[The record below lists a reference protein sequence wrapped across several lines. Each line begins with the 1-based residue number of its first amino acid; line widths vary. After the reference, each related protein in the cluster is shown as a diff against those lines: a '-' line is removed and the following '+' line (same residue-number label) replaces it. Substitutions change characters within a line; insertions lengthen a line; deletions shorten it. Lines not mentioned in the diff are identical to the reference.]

1 MRYKGATSG
10 IGAMRPEQWERVR
23 ALFHSALGRPPSERT
38 SYLRAQTDVEAEI
51 RGEVESLLAAHPE
64 AEGFLSTPLA
74 DGQNSD
80 EPDRPILTPGTQ
92 VGHFEILTRIGTGGM
107 GEVYQARDMRL
118 DRAVA
123 IKVLAPDR
131 AGDPH
136 GRERFERE
144 ARLISMLSHPHIC
157 TLYDVGSVSVEG
169 GEMPYLVMELLSGE
183 TLASRLR
190 RGPLSVAQALKVA
203 AEIIDALAAAHAHGI
218 VHRDLKPA
226 NIVLT
231 ASGVKLLDFGL
242 ARLRASGTE
251 RRADSVTA
259 DEPLTLKGSF
269 VGTLPYMAPEQVR
282 GEEADA
288 RSDLFAFGAVLYEM
302 LTGSRAFAADSQ
314 AELVAAILERQ
325 PPPLADRQPLA
336 PAALD
341 RLVAACLAKDPQAR
355 WQHSHDVAL
364 ELRGITEGTSGGAVR
379 SGRGF
384 DDSTVRVGGR
394 SWRLHG
400 AWTIALL
407 VVGLGVWSFRP
418 EATTT
423 ALSPNPNPVIVMM
436 DSPLEGR
443 VYDARTLAAGGTN
456 ADDITD
462 ILRPLKVV
470 TYKENTSPMWHREEQ
485 VRQANPDL
493 IISHLSCLYDVRV
506 AKGDPELSRYLF
518 NLSEN
523 RLTQFFGYLG
533 ALNSR
538 TRFLVYSRGRYVSKE
553 AEAKW
558 AADVVT
564 RFPQLEGRLFA
575 MMIPGGESATFRD
588 AQTGELVRARV
599 KEILQLP

>member
-1 MRYKGATSG
+1 MN
-10 IGAMRPEQWERVR
+10 PEPWERVR

-38 SYLRAQTDVEAEI
+38 RYLRAQTDVDAEI
-51 RGEVESLLAAHPE
+51 RGEVESLLAAHTE
-64 AEGFLSTPLA
+64 AEGFLSAPPA

-80 EPDRPILTPGTQ
+80 EPPRPILTPGSR
-92 VGHFEILTRIGTGGM
+92 VGHFEILTRIGAGGM

-136 GRERFERE
+136 GHERFERE

-190 RGPLSVAQALKVA
+190 RGPLSVDRALTVA

-231 ASGVKLLDFGL
+231 DSGVKLLDFGL
-242 ARLRASGTE
+242 ARLRASGTG

-325 PPPLADRQPLA
+325 PPPLAERQPLA

-341 RLVAACLAKDPQAR
+341 RLVTACLAKDPRAR

-364 ELRGITEGTSGGAVR
+364 ELRGITEGGSGGIAR
-379 SGRGF
+379 SGR
-384 DDSTVRVGGR
+384 DVDATTVPAAGR
-394 SWRLHG
+394 SWRVHG

-407 VVGLGVWSFRP
+407 VVGLAVWSFRP
-418 EATTT
+418 AATTT
-423 ALSPNPNPVIVMM
+423 DAPPNPSPVIVMM

-462 ILRPLKVV
+462 ILRPLKLV

-506 AKGDPELSRYLF
+506 AKGDRELSQYLF